1 MGDGIYVALSG
12 AVSQSTVLETT
23 ATNLANASTD
33 GYQRL
38 RPVFREVLAKTSGG
52 PAPKVPHHFGVV
64 QQTASDTTLG
74 NVRKTDRDLDFA
86 APQGIYLAVQTA
98 KGERY
103 TRAGSLVVGTDGVLK
118 SAHGDAVVGEDGRPI
133 KVAGKEAIPK
143 LTPDGEVQVD
153 GARIGRLKLVS
164 FANPERLVHEGNT
177 RVAVGA
183 AGPPKPTGATL
194 EIGAIEESNAGV
206 VSAMTDLV
214 SATRTFEAFQRAIE
228 AFRDADRKVVS
239 TVPNGG

>member
-52 PAPKVPHHFGVV
+52 AAPKVPHHFGVV
-64 QQTASDTTLG
+64 AQTASDTSLG
-74 NVRKTDRDLDFA
+74 NIRKTDRALDFA
-86 APQGIYLAVQTA
+86 APQGVYLAVQTP

-103 TRAGSLVVGTDGVLK
+103 TRAGSLVVGTDGTLK
-118 SAHGDAVVGEDGRPI
+118 TSHGDPVVGEDGRPI
-133 KVAGKEAIPK
+133 KVASKELVPK
-143 LTPDGEVQVD
+143 LTPDGQVQVD
-153 GARIGRLKLVS
+153 GAAIGRLKLVT
-164 FANPERLVHEGNT
+164 FANPERLVHEGNA
-177 RVAVGA
+177 RMAVGSAGA
-183 AGPPKPTGATL
+183 AKLTGATL
-194 EIGAIEESNAGV
+194 EVGAIEESNAGV
-206 VSAMTDLV
+206 VNAMTDLV

-228 AFRDADRKVVS
+228 AFRDADRKVTS